1 MIFEYTKW
9 LDPDPEVYA
18 YAGIRDSVSSTID
31 AMNSYQ
37 KAADALKDA
46 VKSAL
51 DDNVDANLQSE
62 IWRHYQGME
71 NIAKLEGVGRYNPDF
86 QNISI
91 NSSNSY
97 SDFVLAGEPVKL
109 WISVLHQMLS
119 RSPSL
124 RQ

>member
-1 MIFEYTKW
+1 MPMLEF
-9 LDPDPEVYA
+9 
-18 YAGIRDSVSSTID
+18 GILFLLTID

-71 NIAKLEGVGRYNPDF
+71 NIAKQLEGVGVYNPDF
-86 QNISI
+86 NISI

-97 SDFVLAGEPVKL
+97 SDFVLAGEPVKADF
-109 WISVLHQMLS
+109 SASSDVVTFS
-119 RSPSL
+119 
-124 RQ
+124 

>member
-1 MIFEYTKW
+1 MPMLEF
-9 LDPDPEVYA
+9 
-18 YAGIRDSVSSTID
+18 GILFLLTID

-62 IWRHYQGME
+62 LWRHYQGME
-71 NIAKLEGVGRYNPDF
+71 NIAKQLEGVGVYNPDF
-86 QNISI
+86 NISI

-109 WISVLHQMLS
+109 DFSASSDVVTFS
-119 RSPSL
+119 
-124 RQ
+124 

>member
-1 MIFEYTKW
+1 MPMLEF
-9 LDPDPEVYA
+9 
-18 YAGIRDSVSSTID
+18 GILFLLTID

-71 NIAKLEGVGRYNPDF
+71 NIAKQLEGVGVYNPDF
-86 QNISI
+86 NISVD
-91 NSSNSY
+91 SSNSY
-97 SDFVLAGEPVKL
+97 DFVLAGEPVKL
-109 WISVLHQMLS
+109 DFSASSDVVTFS
-119 RSPSL
+119 
-124 RQ
+124 